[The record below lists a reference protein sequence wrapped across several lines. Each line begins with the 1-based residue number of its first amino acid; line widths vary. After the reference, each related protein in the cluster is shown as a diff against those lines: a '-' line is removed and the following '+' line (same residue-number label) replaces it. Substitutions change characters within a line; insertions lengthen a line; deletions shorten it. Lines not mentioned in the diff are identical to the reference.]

1 MNPKIF
7 TKNNYFLM
15 LALDHRDS
23 FMKIVGTEDEQKLV
37 EAKKEIISSLI
48 YQFSGI
54 LIDQKI
60 GFKAY
65 SLLNIDLL
73 KPFLLP
79 IEKSGYKETGDGRFN
94 ELASTVEEIK
104 DMGASGVKLLIYF
117 NKKDRSAK
125 KQIETAKTIS
135 EECKK
140 NDTPFFLEIVNYAQG
155 SDVLDSVKIFK
166 QEGVNPAVFKIEYPG
181 SDQKCLEVTNFL
193 EDTPWILLSR
203 GVTYE
208 QFLKQVISASQN
220 GCQGFLAGRSLWQ
233 DYFTITYTNKK
244 LEFLNTELPRRFAE
258 MSGFFKWIKTQILH
272 LNKKTFAS

>member
-23 FMKIVGTEDEQKLV
+23 FIKIAGTIDEEELV
-37 EAKKEIISSLI
+37 NAKEEIISALI

-60 GFKAY
+60 GFKSY
-65 SLLNIDLL
+65 SLINPFLL

-79 IEKSGYKETGDGRFN
+79 IEKSGFKETGDGRFN
-94 ELASTVEEIK
+94 ELAFTVEEIK

-117 NKKDRSAK
+117 NKKDRSSK
-125 KQIETAKTIS
+125 KQIDTARTIS

-140 NDTPFFLEIVNYAQG
+140 SNIPFFLEIVNYGENA
-155 SDVLDSVKIFK
+155 DVLDSVKIFK
-166 QEGVNPAVFKIEYPG
+166 QEGITPSVFKIEYPG
-181 SDQKCLEVTNFL
+181 SEQKCLEVTNYL
-193 EDTPWILLSR
+193 EDAPWILLSR
-203 GVTYE
+203 GVTYNE
-208 QFLKQVISASQN
+208 FLKQIFIASQN

-233 DYFTITYTNKK
+233 DYFTILDETKK
-244 LEFLNTELPRRFAE
+244 LEFLHKELPRRFSE
-258 MSGFFKWIKTQILH
+258 MSGFFK
-272 LNKKTFAS
+272 

>member
-94 ELASTVEEIK
+94 ELAFTVEEIK

-140 NDTPFFLEIVNYAQG
+140 NDTPFFLEIVNYADG
-155 SDVLDSVKIFK
+155 ADVLDSVKIFK

-233 DYFTITYTNKK
+233 DYFTITDTNKK

-258 MSGFFKWIKTQILH
+258 MSGFFK
-272 LNKKTFAS
+272 